1 MSGILQWAMGLISAV
16 VLWKIRKRN
25 IGLVIFT
32 ASLGALGVL
41 AVGDY
46 SFEAKEVGG
55 YAALL
60 KFSTSGG
67 LPDTL
72 LAIAVYTVISSTL
85 VGLYLVLHGYV
96 RDNRD
101 ADSRRVPVVEL
112 RGLVDTSDSPLI
124 NAVPARIIGRREDLL
139 FDLRSMLQ
147 PESLNVAGAL
157 DELAHLP
164 RSLRRVRGDSQRGS
178 VQVIAGGV
186 LQVPLLFATGV
197 LLDDEGQVLLMDWE
211 RVKGKWCE
219 LDEVDSGQR
228 FIIEGL
234 ESESFGDEVVLAISA
249 SYKAELS
256 DISKSFPGLQLV
268 HMARPDPKVN
278 KIWSEDEQVAL
289 TTQFIDT
296 LCRLKNSDVKLIHL
310 VLAAPASL
318 AIRFGRHYDL
328 RNMPLLRCYHWQKNE
343 NPAYAWGVEMPINA
357 KTPGTYFK
365 HSVMTAEE
373 PAQEHI

>member
-164 RSLRRVRGDSQRGS
+164 H
-178 VQVIAGGV
+178 
-186 LQVPLLFATGV
+186 LFV
-197 LLDDEGQVLLMDWE
+197 
-211 RVKGKWCE
+211 
-219 LDEVDSGQR
+219 
-228 FIIEGL
+228 
-234 ESESFGDEVVLAISA
+234 ESEGILSEVL
-249 SYKAELS
+249 
-256 DISKSFPGLQLV
+256 SKSLQAEYYRS
-268 HMARPDPKVN
+268 H
-278 KIWSEDEQVAL
+278 
-289 TTQFIDT
+289 
-296 LCRLKNSDVKLIHL
+296 C
-310 VLAAPASL
+310 SL
-318 AIRFGRHYDL
+318 QPVCFWMMKD
-328 RNMPLLRCYHWQKNE
+328 RCY
-343 NPAYAWGVEMPINA
+343 
-357 KTPGTYFK
+357 
-365 HSVMTAEE
+365 
-373 PAQEHI
+373 